1 MRTSGNRRDLR
12 SSNGYPLP
20 TLGERAVSKLLEIDA
35 ANVCQGDTWAGP
47 RMLRVDAAGD
57 LLATSAPPAAPRT
70 RWFCPGI
77 PNLHSHA
84 FQRAMAGLGER
95 QRDGQDSFWTWRE
108 NMYRIAARFDPDSL
122 RAVAAQLYAQMLEAG
137 YTHVC
142 EFHYLHRDAGG
153 RHYADPAAMSLALIE
168 AAAQAGIGLTL
179 LPTLYLRGGFDDRP
193 LSERQQRFALDVD
206 EYCTLIER
214 LRALEHARLCVG
226 IAFHSLRAV
235 PLPAMRAV
243 LEAVGQRGPIHI
255 HIAEQQ
261 IEVDEC
267 IAHHGARPVRWL
279 LDQLP
284 VDARWALVHAT
295 HCDTDELRG
304 IAACDATVALCP
316 STEANLGDGLFDL
329 PTYLADGGRFGIGS
343 DSQVLVSPVEELRWL
358 EYGQRL
364 RLQRRNIA
372 TRAGAT
378 VAQTLLS
385 SAWDCADVCGV
396 RLGALAAGYRADVL
410 ELDPDAVGLFGVDAS
425 DVLDRWLFCGQA
437 SMVRSVWVGGRQ
449 VVIDGRHR
457 EAEIIA
463 AASRQAMTGLLR

>member
-1 MRTSGNRRDLR
+1 
-12 SSNGYPLP
+12 
-20 TLGERAVSKLLEIDA
+20 VSKLLEIDA
-35 ANVCQGDTWAGP
+35 ANVWQGDAWGGP
-47 RMLRVDAAGD
+47 CALRADAAGD
-57 LLATSAPPAAPRT
+57 LLTANATLAAPRAG
-70 RWFCPGI
+70 WFCPGI

-95 QRDGQDSFWTWRE
+95 HSDAQDSFWSWRE
-108 NMYRIAARFDPDSL
+108 TMYRVAARFDPDSL

-142 EFHYLHRDAGG
+142 EFHYLHRDADG
-153 RHYADPAAMSLALIE
+153 RAYADPAAMSLALIE

-179 LPTLYLRGGFDDRP
+179 LPTLYLRGGFDERP
-193 LSERQQRFALDVD
+193 LSARQQRFALDVA
-206 EYCTLIER
+206 EYCALIER
-214 LRALEHARLCVG
+214 LRTLEHSRLRIG

-235 PLPAMRAV
+235 PLPAMRTV
-243 LEAVGQRGPIHI
+243 LDAVGQRGPVHI

-261 IEVDEC
+261 LEVDEC
-267 IAHHGARPVRWL
+267 IARHGARPLRWL

-295 HCDTDELRG
+295 HCNADELHG
-304 IAACDATVALCP
+304 IAACDATVVLCP

-329 PTYLADGGRFGIGS
+329 PTYLAAGGRFGIGS
-343 DSQVLVSPVEELRWL
+343 DSQVSVSPVEELRWL

-378 VAQTLLS
+378 VAQTLLAN
-385 SAWDCADVCGV
+385 AWDGADGCGV
-396 RLGALAAGYRADVL
+396 RLGALAPGYRADVI
-410 ELDPDAVGLFGVDAS
+410 ELDAEAVSLCGVGAD

-457 EAEIIA
+457 EAEVIA
-463 AASRQAMTGLLR
+463 AASRKAMAGLLR